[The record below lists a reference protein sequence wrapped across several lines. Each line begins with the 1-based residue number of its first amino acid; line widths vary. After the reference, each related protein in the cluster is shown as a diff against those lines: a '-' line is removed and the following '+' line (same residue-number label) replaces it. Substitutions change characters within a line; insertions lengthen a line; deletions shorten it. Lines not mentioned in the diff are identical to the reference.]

1 VRGKTE
7 DLRARVEE
15 ATATARGKAVE
26 APTWKRGR
34 PEGAGGGGVGVQ

>member
-7 DLRARVEE
+7 DSRAGVEE
-15 ATATARGKAVE
+15 ATATVRGKAVE

-34 PEGAGGGGVGVQ
+34 PEGAGEGGWGVQ